1 MVFQV
6 QVWYE
11 DKCIS
16 LVRVLILHF
25 FLYSCTCMYYHS
37 SFYFLFFWNS
47 CIIHISCCLFWS
59 FMYISFSLHRNFYPI
74 FAFLHHGYGRRLH
87 FLSSHSDIPL
97 TPPPKNYITPLSINK
112 YWINYRKRQT
122 TLKLPAPPL
131 LPPLPQ
137 PLTTP
142 QQLPLPLPPLHLLPP
157 H

>member
-25 FLYSCTCMYYHS
+25 FLYSYTCMYYHS
-37 SFYFLFFWNS
+37 SFYFYFSEIHVSFIFLVVYSDHSCPSLSLSTAIFILSLLSFIMVMGGGFTSSPPTPTYLWPRPLKIISLLF
-47 CIIHISCCLFWS
+47 L
-59 FMYISFSLHRNFYPI
+59 L
-74 FAFLHHGYGRRLH
+74 
-87 FLSSHSDIPL
+87 
-97 TPPPKNYITPLSINK
+97 IN
-112 YWINYRKRQT
+112 NRKRQT

>member
-1 MVFQV
+1 MIWRQVYQFGESLDTALFSVFIYMYV
-6 QVWYE
+6 L
-11 DKCIS
+11 S
-16 LVRVLILHF
+16 LKLL
-25 FLYSCTCMYYHS
+25 
-37 SFYFLFFWNS
+37 FLFFWNS

-59 FMYISFSLHRNFYPI
+59 FMSISFSLHRNFYPI

-142 QQLPLPLPPLHLLPP
+142 QQLPLPLPPLHQLPP
-157 H
+157 P